1 VAIFVVLW
9 AIVGGLLAAI
19 SLGRIVRGDGRRGAL
34 GMLALGLL
42 FVVIAVAW
50 LRL

>member
-1 VAIFVVLW
+1 MAIFVVLW

-19 SLGRIVRGDGRRGAL
+19 SVGRLVRGDGRVGAL
-34 GMLALGLL
+34 GVLALGLVL
-42 FVVIAVAW
+42 VVAAVVW